1 MEGPRPP
8 CGFLYPTVDQILVP
22 WLALRQGRI
31 LLPAFRGYWRLT
43 EMKMRRC
50 EITPGT
56 PTHYLPFELQEGI
69 GMRVRR
75 RQAEQVRETL
85 QETGLVIWTESD
97 IWLPTQL
104 DRLPWVDHDAY
115 AAMREDV
122 AQKLRRVPLPRSM
135 MRWTIREGSQSLIGT
150 TLSVALRCLRYNGK
164 TKQLRYAGGVSALWI
179 ANVCGFSERTAYRG
193 LETLEAMGFL
203 RTAQWQPQWHKE
215 QAGLWRVVTRDWTPP
230 QQRPRRPH
238 QRSLSLPTP
247 AAEPGEDEC
256 TKLSPQTCTNLAVV
270 EDSNHN
276 KDMDLRTTSVPQPLR
291 GDKHHSEH
299 TPDVAQSPVA
309 PLVDALP
316 STPAVSGVCPDEM
329 KQKQTSTR
337 PPALNVRDAPA
348 APRPDDHTAAEVF
361 EARYRALPADRQAAL
376 REEAAARLVQ
386 KGYHPDYLTTMLI
399 LPEVCHLLAAQV
411 GCAVAPVPLASAVR
425 PPPSPP
431 PEEPTPTPPPH
442 PRPAAPT
449 LRHILLEDLE
459 DLVRLLVLFAQA
471 IEHGLI
477 GKAPADRLTFVAMA
491 VHALR
496 VGVDNPCGL
505 FRTLL
510 HDTKLR
516 IVLSDADD
524 HAARVRLNAH
534 DFGIDPQR
542 RAPPPAEASEPPIL
556 SDDARFVDLA
566 RRVLGQDGWRGDPF
580 IAVKMRYPAWTR
592 ERWDQAVCALD
603 QHQRV
608 RKANRLL
615 PIEDMDME
623 EHRWPSLGPSEA
635 ASCPACG
642 EEGPACAC

>member
-1 MEGPRPP
+1 M
-8 CGFLYPTVDQILVP
+8 
-22 WLALRQGRI
+22 
-31 LLPAFRGYWRLT
+31 
-43 EMKMRRC
+43 
-50 EITPGT
+50 
-56 PTHYLPFELQEGI
+56 
-69 GMRVRR
+69 
-75 RQAEQVRETL
+75 
-85 QETGLVIWTESD
+85 
-97 IWLPTQL
+97 
-104 DRLPWVDHDAY
+104 
-115 AAMREDV
+115 
-122 AQKLRRVPLPRSM
+122 
-135 MRWTIREGSQSLIGT
+135 
-150 TLSVALRCLRYNGK
+150 
-164 TKQLRYAGGVSALWI
+164 
-179 ANVCGFSERTAYRG
+179 
-193 LETLEAMGFL
+193 
-203 RTAQWQPQWHKE
+203 
-215 QAGLWRVVTRDWTPP
+215 
-230 QQRPRRPH
+230 
-238 QRSLSLPTP
+238 
-247 AAEPGEDEC
+247 
-256 TKLSPQTCTNLAVV
+256 
-270 EDSNHN
+270 
-276 KDMDLRTTSVPQPLR
+276 
-291 GDKHHSEH
+291 
-299 TPDVAQSPVA
+299 
-309 PLVDALP
+309 
-316 STPAVSGVCPDEM
+316 
-329 KQKQTSTR
+329 
-337 PPALNVRDAPA
+337 
-348 APRPDDHTAAEVF
+348 
-361 EARYRALPADRQAAL
+361 
-376 REEAAARLVQ
+376 Q

-399 LPEVCHLLAAQV
+399 LPEVCHLLAAQA
-411 GCAVAPVPLASAVR
+411 GCAVAPVPLASAV
-425 PPPSPP
+425 SPP
-431 PEEPTPTPPPH
+431 LSLPPEGPTPTPPPH

-608 RKANRLL
+608 RKANRLV
-615 PIEDMDME
+615 PIEDIDME
-623 EHRWPSLGPSEA
+623 EHRWTSLGPSDA

-642 EEGPACAC
+642 EEGPTCACRDVEDLADGAL